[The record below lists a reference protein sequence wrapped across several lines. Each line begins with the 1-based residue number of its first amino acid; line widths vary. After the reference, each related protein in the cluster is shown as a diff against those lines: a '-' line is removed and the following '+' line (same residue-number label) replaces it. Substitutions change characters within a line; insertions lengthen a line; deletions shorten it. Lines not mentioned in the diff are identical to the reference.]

1 MRRNVQ
7 SKGWSFMFSKEM
19 DPWVWSPYWLRSST
33 SPGQWKRT
41 LRTNIQRTTGAPRSQ
56 THATH
61 GVLGR
66 SSLALGAVSWC
77 CKLLFSLVTPSGSHP
92 FTQRETSTTFYRSN
106 YQLRKWSSRIISSSN
121 LRTLRFSNPNGK
133 PISLEL

>member
-1 MRRNVQ
+1 MYKV
-7 SKGWSFMFSKEM
+7 KGGASCSARKLILGSGAPTGSGAAQAQVSEKNTKNQHPK
-19 DPWVWSPYWLRSST
+19 D
-33 SPGQWKRT
+33 
-41 LRTNIQRTTGAPRSQ
+41 TGAPRSQ